1 MLKKVVLAGLLVV
14 SGANAGMFDSVVSAV
29 GGGSTAK
36 AVDGNALDSTI
47 QNYVTAKALLQKSSE
62 ALSKAILSKEES
74 GKFES
79 ALKAAESI
87 SDPKEKDA
95 AISKAVSDVQTALK
109 AATESKQT
117 VEQIKK
123 ADKKTREQLAVG
135 GFNFMLSGLKYKDTL
150 ASAKDMVSSLSSNPT
165 AAMQYASQLE
175 QLKDM
180 VTTLP
185 ESVTSIATIG
195 SKLVDLYKAGK
206 VNFTAP
212 TSSSQAPKESSK

>member
-1 MLKKVVLAGLLVV
+1 MLKKVILAGLLVV

-87 SDPKEKDA
+87 SDPKEKDIKVEQETC
-95 AISKAVSDVQTALK
+95 AISSDKSKIYVHYVNKENNIKLNIFSFYPLQTFLNYGIIILILQQRRCI
-109 AATESKQT
+109 TEQKLCY
-117 VEQIKK
+117 I
-123 ADKKTREQLAVG
+123 
-135 GFNFMLSGLKYKDTL
+135 
-150 ASAKDMVSSLSSNPT
+150 
-165 AAMQYASQLE
+165 
-175 QLKDM
+175 
-180 VTTLP
+180 
-185 ESVTSIATIG
+185 TSFF
-195 SKLVDLYKAGK
+195 V
-206 VNFTAP
+206 
-212 TSSSQAPKESSK
+212 

>member
-1 MLKKVVLAGLLVV
+1 MLKKVILAGLLVV

-117 VEQIKK
+117 IEQVKK
-123 ADKKTREQLAVG
+123 ADNQRKNQRSQGKKQKSYNPRR
-135 GFNFMLSGLKYKDTL
+135 YK
-150 ASAKDMVSSLSSNPT
+150 
-165 AAMQYASQLE
+165 
-175 QLKDM
+175 
-180 VTTLP
+180 
-185 ESVTSIATIG
+185 
-195 SKLVDLYKAGK
+195 
-206 VNFTAP
+206 
-212 TSSSQAPKESSK
+212 